1 MDPVLRSL
9 LLERLAD
16 SDLEAEAKRVIE
28 VACSAGEAPSDR
40 SAPPVWLRSVT
51 VEGFRGIAAPAT
63 LPLEPSPG
71 LTVVVGRN
79 GSGKSSF
86 AEGLELLMTGRL
98 KRWEK
103 RPKAWTET
111 WQCLHHEGPT
121 RIAAEL
127 VLEGN
132 TSVAL
137 AQEWAHGVPH
147 DDASG
152 RAGAAAV
159 LAEHGWDRDLP
170 SFRPF
175 LSYAELA
182 TMFDTLSS
190 LYEALTPVLGLA
202 DIDGLAGQLGGVR
215 LSYDNQRKAVA
226 QAKDALAARLDPDDE
241 HAALVAAALQPRKPD
256 LEAITQLLA
265 DAPDYS
271 GDTTLLRRLAGLN
284 VPTDDEIREAF
295 TALRVAERAHKDAA
309 RTDARRAT
317 QIATLL
323 RQALAVRDPERLT
336 DDCPV
341 CGTADVL
348 DDAWAASATEQAAA
362 LSEQAE
368 ALTSAERGL
377 AGAKRRVET
386 LLDASALAAPELA
399 RQVGLAPA
407 AELAPPHD
415 APFAPPA
422 GEAAAPHDATGAL
435 FATPPA
441 PPRDAAPGRDAVI
454 AAARDLRTLADR
466 AGSELERRGAAW
478 QELSTHVA
486 GWLEQAREVE
496 QRAATLKALK
506 DAEKWVKGAA
516 EELRAERFAPI
527 SERAIANWRELR
539 QGSSVD
545 LHDITLKKS
554 GRSGRADFD
563 VRADGE
569 GANALGVMSQ
579 GELLALSVS
588 VFLPRAA
595 LDESPFRFAVI
606 DDPVQ
611 AMDPAKVDGLARVLH
626 RAART
631 RQIIVFTHDDRLPE
645 AIRRLKLDATML
657 HVDRRAHSTVDVQV
671 SRSPIQ
677 RYLDGARG
685 YAKPDRLPPEVQ
697 ARVVPMFCRSA
708 VEAAA
713 ANIVRRRAVEQGT
726 SLDAADEQIDEAR
739 TLRETLALVLFGE
752 AGRQGEVATEIR
764 KRYGGTAAALVSE
777 LNRGSHG
784 TVLDPST
791 LKRLPE
797 STRDFILALMR

>member
-1 MDPVLRSL
+1 MDLVLRTL
-9 LLERLAD
+9 LLERLHA
-16 SDLEAEAKRVIE
+16 SDLDDEAKRVIE
-28 VACSAGEAPSDR
+28 VACDSADAPGTNA
-40 SAPPVWLRSVT
+40 APPVWLRAVT
-51 VEGFRGIAAPAT
+51 VEGFRGIGAPAT
-63 LPLEPSPG
+63 LQLEPSPG

-111 WQCLHHEGPT
+111 WQCLHHEGTT
-121 RIAAEL
+121 RLAAEL
-127 VLEGN
+127 VLEG
-132 TSVAL
+132 SGDVVAL
-137 AQEWAHGVPH
+137 SQEWPHGAGY

-152 RAGAAAV
+152 RAAPAAV
-159 LAEHGWDRDLP
+159 LAEHGWDRTLP

-190 LYEALTPVLGLA
+190 LYEALTPVLGLG
-202 DIDGLAGQLGGVR
+202 DIDELAAR
-215 LSYDNQRKAVA
+215 LAAARLAYDNQRKEVGR
-226 QAKDALAARLDPDDE
+226 AKDALLARLDADDE
-241 HAALVAAALQPRKPD
+241 HAALVAAALGARQPD
-256 LEAITQLLA
+256 LDAIEQLLA

-271 GDTTLLRRLAGLN
+271 GDTAILRRLAGLAL
-284 VPTDDEIREAF
+284 PTDDEIRDAF
-295 TALRVAERAHKDAA
+295 KQLRIAERAHKDAA
-309 RTDARRAT
+309 ATDAKRAT
-317 QIATLL
+317 DIAALL
-323 RQALAVRDPERLT
+323 RRALAVRNTERLT

-348 DDAWAASATEQAAA
+348 DEAWAARAEQEAAA
-362 LSEQAE
+362 LDEQAR
-368 ALTSAERGL
+368 ALTTAEHEL
-377 AGAKRRVET
+377 GAARRRVDA
-386 LLDASALAAPELA
+386 LLDANARNAPTLA
-399 RQVGLAPA
+399 RQVGL
-407 AELAPPHD
+407 
-415 APFAPPA
+415 
-422 GEAAAPHDATGAL
+422 
-435 FATPPA
+435 TPPA
-441 PPRDAAPGRDAVI
+441 DTAPARTPDDVI
-454 AAARDLRTLADR
+454 AAAAHLRALSDR
-466 AGSELERRGAAW
+466 AGAELSRRGAAW
-478 QELSTHVA
+478 QELSSHVA
-486 GWLEQAREVE
+486 AWLEQAKEVE
-496 QRAATLKALK
+496 ARASTLAALK
-506 DAEKWVKGAA
+506 SAEKWVKGAA
-516 EELRAERFAPI
+516 EDLRNERFAPI

-554 GRSGRADFD
+554 GRTGRADFD

-631 RQIIVFTHDDRLPE
+631 RQIVVFTHDDRLPE

-657 HVDRRAHSTVDVQV
+657 HVDRRAHSAVGVQI
-671 SRSPIQ
+671 SRTPIQ

-713 ANIVRRRAVEQGT
+713 ATVVRRRAVENGT
-726 SLDAADEQIDEAR
+726 SLDEADDRLEEAR
-739 TLRETLALVLFGE
+739 TLRETLALVLFE
-752 AGRQGEVATEIR
+752 DAGRHGDVATEVR
-764 KRYGGTAAALVSE
+764 KRYGGAAAGLVSE

-784 TVLDPST
+784 TVLDPPT

-797 STRDFILALMR
+797 STREFIQQLTK

>member
-1 MDPVLRSL
+1 MDPVLRTL

-16 SDLEAEAKRVIE
+16 AELSDEAKQVIAI
-28 VACSAGEAPSDR
+28 ACADDEAPGDAA
-40 SAPPVWLRSVT
+40 APAVWLRSVR
-51 VEGFRGIAAPAT
+51 VEGFRGIGAQAT
-63 LPLEPSPG
+63 LELEPHPG

-103 RPKAWTET
+103 RPRAWTET

-121 RIAAEL
+121 RIAADL
-127 VLEGN
+127 VLEGSGD
-132 TSVAL
+132 TVTL
-137 AQEWAHGVPH
+137 EQEWAHGVGY
-147 DDASG
+147 DDATG
-152 RAGAAAV
+152 RAPAAAL
-159 LAEHGWDRDLP
+159 LAEHGWERDLP

-175 LSYAELA
+175 LAYAELA

-190 LYEALTPVLGLA
+190 LYEALTPVLGLS
-202 DIDGLAGQLGGVR
+202 DVDELAAQLGHAR
-215 LSYDNQRKAVA
+215 LQYDNRRKAVA
-226 QAKDALAARLDPDDE
+226 QAKDALVARLDPDDE
-241 HAALVAAALQPRKPD
+241 HAALVAGALSARKPD
-256 LEAITQLLA
+256 LDAIEQLLA

-271 GDTTLLRRLAGLN
+271 GDTVTLRRLAGLAI
-284 VPTDDEIREAF
+284 PTDDEIKDAF
-295 TALRVAERAHKDAA
+295 TAVRVAERAHADAA

-317 QIATLL
+317 QLAALL
-323 RQALAVRDPERLT
+323 RQALAVRDPERLA

-348 DDAWAASATEQAAA
+348 DEAWAARATEHAAELA
-362 LSEQAE
+362 EQAT
-368 ALTSAERGL
+368 ALTTAEREL
-377 AGAKRRVET
+377 TQARRRVEG
-386 LLDASALAAPELA
+386 LLDANALAAPELA
-399 RQVGLAPA
+399 RAVGL
-407 AELAPPHD
+407 EEPPE
-415 APFAPPA
+415 P
-422 GEAAAPHDATGAL
+422 GEATL
-435 FATPPA
+435 F
-441 PPRDAAPGRDAVI
+441 DAAPAGPDAI
-454 AAARDLRTLADR
+454 LATARDLRALAAR
-466 AGSELERRGAAW
+466 AGTELERRNAAW
-478 QELSTHVA
+478 QELSTRVA
-486 GWLEQAREVE
+486 DWLGEAREVE
-496 QRAATLKALK
+496 QRADTLKALK

-516 EELRAERFAPI
+516 EELRRERFAPI
-527 SERAIANWRELR
+527 SDRAIANWRELR

-545 LHDITLKKS
+545 LHEITLKKS

-569 GANALGVMSQ
+569 DANALGVMSQ

-645 AIRRLKLDATML
+645 AIRRLRLDATLL
-657 HVDRRAHSTVDVQV
+657 HVDRRARSDVDVQV
-671 SRSPIQ
+671 SRSPVQ

-713 ANIVRRRAVEQGT
+713 ANIVRRRAAENGT
-726 SLDAADEQIDEAR
+726 SLDEADEQLAEAR

-752 AGRQGEVATEIR
+752 AGRQGEVANEIR
-764 KRYGGTAAALVSE
+764 TRYGATAAGLIAE

-784 TVLDPST
+784 AVLDPPT
-791 LKRLPE
+791 LKRLPD
-797 STRDFILALMR
+797 STREFIHALAR